1 MLILLVYFTLCQY
14 VEITDSNVN
23 AIIGGKLPSIIKFY
37 LTDCIYC
44 QELAPE
50 FQEAADMF
58 SNQEV
63 IFGGVNCDEHKNIC
77 ERFKVDGYPRIYF
90 FKQNS
95 KEEGVR
101 FTDERNSNSIA
112 DFVEEKTNIKARR
125 PPKALINIEPDSLD
139 TFKIKSPCSF
149 MAFYDISKKSCKR
162 FVPQLQQAAFIY
174 QSEPNVTIGSVNCR
188 RYADLCASQDIE
200 DLPSIKFYLNGNLV
214 EYDTPLNL
222 RGIIN
227 FINSKC
233 GTERD
238 MDGLLNDTA
247 GLIPEAN
254 EIVKEFLS
262 ASDKIGC
269 IEKMKKIKGAD
280 FYVKVMER
288 YLLKGIE
295 QVENDLK
302 KMGQLLDDRKGS
314 QQSLDQMK
322 KRYNVFLLFVP
333 LKNDDL

>member
-1 MLILLVYFTLCQY
+1 MLFIFSYFSFCQY
-14 VEITDSNVN
+14 IEITDSNVGT
-23 AIIGGKLPSIIKFY
+23 IIGGKLPSIIKFY
-37 LTDCIYC
+37 LTDCIFC

-58 SNQEV
+58 SNQEI

-77 ERFKVDGYPRIYF
+77 EKFNVDGYPRIYF

-101 FTDERNSNSIA
+101 FTDERTSNSIA
-112 DFVEEKTNIKARR
+112 DFIEEKTNIKARR
-125 PPKALINIEPDSLD
+125 PPKALINISPDDFD
-139 TFKIKSPCSF
+139 TFKIKSQCAF
-149 MAFYDISKKSCKR
+149 MAFYDISKKTCKR

-200 DLPSIKFYLNGNLV
+200 ELPTIKFFLNGNLV
-214 EYDTPLNL
+214 EYTNPLNL

-227 FINSKC
+227 FLNQKC

-254 EIVKEFLS
+254 EIVKEFLI

-269 IEKMKKIKGAD
+269 IEKMKKVKGTE

-288 YLLKGIE
+288 FLLKGIE
-295 QVENDLK
+295 QVEKDLK
-302 KMGQLLDDRKGS
+302 KMGQLLDERKGS
-314 QQSLDQMK
+314 IQALDQMK

-333 LKNDDL
+333 QKNEDL